1 VGDDRFGELK
11 AKAASEGLTSDE
23 ADELGRLY
31 AENARK
37 PYTDAESGSDADA
50 VSQDQ
55 ESQERRKLEA
65 ADQAEATQ
73 ERDRSQ
79 GFAPGEPGE
88 PK

>member
-1 VGDDRFGELK
+1 MGDDRFGELK
-11 AKAASEGLTSDE
+11 AKAASEGLTNDE
-23 ADELGRLY
+23 AAELGRLY
-31 AENARK
+31 AEKAGE
-37 PYTDAESGSDADA
+37 PYEDAKSASEADV

-55 ESQERRKLEA
+55 ESQERRELEA
-65 ADQAEATQ
+65 AGQAEATQ